1 MYKVFV
7 NEMPLILT
15 DNPAFSGQDSPRAE
29 GSEQILKLIDR
40 LYRGKMDCG
49 VLYGKPEELLLQ
61 LKKTVRVVQAAG
73 GLVQNTQDKL
83 LFIQRNGIWDLPKG
97 KLESDESIEECAYR
111 EVLEET
117 GVEDL
122 HMGEFYRRTYHIFRR
137 GGEYRLKEVF
147 WYHMYSNF
155 DGPFVPQEK
164 EGITKV
170 RWMGLKKQQKIVKK
184 TYQNIRLLVQG
195 HLEEVLG

>member
-40 LYRGKMDCG
+40 LYRGKMECG
-49 VLYGKPEELLLQ
+49 VLYGNPEELLLQ

-170 RWMGLKKQQKIVKK
+170 RWMGLKKQQKIVNK

>member
-40 LYRGKMDCG
+40 LYRGKMECG

-147 WYHMYSNF
+147 WYYMYSNF

-170 RWMGLKKQQKIVKK
+170 RWMGLKKQQKIVNK

>member
-1 MYKVFV
+1 
-7 NEMPLILT
+7 MPLILT